1 MKFVCFELILMFSLL
16 AFLLS
21 GCSTKEVIVT
31 QDVYIPIKC
40 DVDVPER
47 PIQKEYV
54 NDVINI
60 IEYVEKLETVVDV
73 CVKKEDK

>member
-1 MKFVCFELILMFSLL
+1 MRLVYFNVLVILFVMV
-16 AFLLS
+16 FLLF
-21 GCSTKEVIVT
+21 GCATREVIVT

-40 DVDVPER
+40 DVSVPER

-60 IEYVEKLETVVDV
+60 IEYVEKLEAVVDV
-73 CVKKEDK
+73 CVKKEEK